1 MSAPTIQPTIATPL
15 VHASQ
20 CRVKSPTARPRA
32 APPIKPQPV
41 KAETLSGLFFF
52 DSDEEFMSAECA
64 TSKEV
69 DAMG

>member
-1 MSAPTIQPTIATPL
+1 
-15 VHASQ
+15 
-20 CRVKSPTARPRA
+20 
-32 APPIKPQPV
+32 V

-52 DSDEEFMSAECA
+52 DSDDEFMSAECA